1 MADDLPLEL
10 VVLGFPEPD
19 VPEPVDIALRRLT
32 FLGDV
37 RVREAAAIA
46 KETDGTYRRREVDHL
61 VTPYAE
67 GETPVRPDVLVPDEV
82 EGFGRMLEPGRSAL
96 ALVLEHTWI
105 NELGEAFRKVRGAV
119 LLSAWL
125 DPGPPAAGDGQRGP
139 AVG

>member
-19 VPEPVDIALRRLT
+19 VPETVDLALRRLT

-37 RVREAAAIA
+37 RVREASAIA
-46 KETDGTYRRREVDHL
+46 KESDGTFHRRTVDHL
-61 VTPYAE
+61 VTPYPG
-67 GETPVRPDVLVPDEV
+67 GETPARSHVLVPDEV
-82 EGFGRMLEPGRSAL
+82 EGIGRMLEPGRSAL

-105 NELGEAFRKVRGAV
+105 SELGEAFRKRRGTV

-125 DPGPPAAGDGQRGP
+125 DAGTSSQG
-139 AVG
+139 